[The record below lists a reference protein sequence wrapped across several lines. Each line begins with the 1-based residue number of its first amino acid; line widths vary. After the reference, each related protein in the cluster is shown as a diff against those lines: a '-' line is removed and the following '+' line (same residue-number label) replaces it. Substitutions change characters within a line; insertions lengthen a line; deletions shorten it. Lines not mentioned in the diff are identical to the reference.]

1 MKSKS
6 FFGFTLSLFFRLFM
20 TDLGCFVLTLF
31 AGAISQ
37 NRYVR
42 VGAQII
48 CFVALISIIYSF
60 CYKIGESDAPL
71 AKTGHRN
78 YNPYK
83 GLTAGLIADA
93 PFLLSGIAIIVGKAF
108 GIFENFVGYY
118 KLINAFFA
126 PINNILLTSDLSLVE
141 YSWADTIISVSM
153 LLLVPIISM
162 LSYYLGLEQFSFTEK
177 LFYKKLEK

>member
-1 MKSKS
+1 M
-6 FFGFTLSLFFRLFM
+6 
-20 TDLGCFVLTLF
+20 
-31 AGAISQ
+31 
-37 NRYVR
+37 
-42 VGAQII
+42 
-48 CFVALISIIYSF
+48 
-60 CYKIGESDAPL
+60 
-71 AKTGHRN
+71 
-78 YNPYK
+78 
-83 GLTAGLIADA
+83 
-93 PFLLSGIAIIVGKAF
+93 GKAF

-126 PINNILLTSDLSLVE
+126 PINNILLTSDLSLAE

>member
-1 MKSKS
+1 MKSKK
-6 FFGFTLSLFFRLFM
+6 FAGFTLGLFFRLFM

-31 AGAISQ
+31 AGTISQ

-48 CFVALISIIYSF
+48 CFVALISIIYSY
-60 CYKIGESDAPL
+60 CYKAGELVAPL
-71 AKTGHRN
+71 AKSGHRK

-83 GLTAGLIADA
+83 GLVAGLIADI
-93 PFLLSGIAIIVGKAF
+93 PFLFSGIALVVGKAF
-108 GIFENFVGYY
+108 GILENFVGYY

-126 PINNILLTSDLSLVE
+126 PLNNILLTSDLSLAE

-153 LLLVPIISM
+153 LLIVPILCM